1 MLSLRKRQRERTANV
16 PGQSK
21 TYQIKAQGQLDESW
35 SEWFDQMTVT
45 VECGTDGLP
54 VTILTGHLVDQAA
67 LHGILR
73 RINDLNLPLLSVTQ
87 IDVDEKDSDT
97 PPQR

>member
-1 MLSLRKRQRERTANV
+1 M
-16 PGQSK
+16 PGQPK

-35 SEWFDQMTVT
+35 SDWFDQMTVT
-45 VECGTDGLP
+45 VECNADGAP
-54 VTILTGHLVDQAA
+54 ITILTGQVIDQAA

-87 IDVDEKDSDT
+87 IDVDAEDSST
-97 PPQR
+97 AT

>member
-1 MLSLRKRQRERTANV
+1 MPTQ
-16 PGQSK
+16 PK

-45 VECGTDGLP
+45 VECDSDGLP
-54 VTILTGHLVDQAA
+54 VTILTGPLVDQAA

-87 IDVDEKDSDT
+87 LDLDEDNSNLST
-97 PPQR
+97 